1 MTEFNEMDETMNEMD
16 ETTATAAAIAGV
28 AVDETVANEVAA
40 EDATIVATE
49 EIVEEAAAEAEPVAA
64 PAEAAAEEAPKA
76 NHADLDDQLFDKLN
90 RAARLMRARRS
101 ALEAE
106 AEADAERLNTLMRA
120 LKLLELKPKMEEK
133 EMADL
138 MGMRL
143 RELNEILIKA
153 EKDDIVARIEPEDND
168 MRHIVVFASE
178 DAKELAEAQLKK
190 RKKYIPQLSSE
201 SAESLLALLDQ
212 VIDPLTAM
220 GLDEDRGPRGGRD
233 DRGPRGGDR
242 GGFGGRGGDRGP
254 RKDFGGRGGSRGG
267 FGDRGGSR
275 GGFGGGR
282 GGDRGGRGG
291 FGDRG
296 GSRGGFSGGRG
307 NFGDRG
313 GRGGSRGGF
322 GGGRGGDRGGNRF

>member
-1 MTEFNEMDETMNEMD
+1 MTEFNEMDETTNEMD

-28 AVDETVANEVAA
+28 AADETVANEVAA

-49 EIVEEAAAEAEPVAA
+49 EIVE
-64 PAEAAAEEAPKA
+64 EAAAEEAPKA

-178 DAKELAEAQLKK
+178 DAKELAVAQLKK
-190 RKKYIPQLSSE
+190 RK
-201 SAESLLALLDQ
+201 
-212 VIDPLTAM
+212 
-220 GLDEDRGPRGGRD
+220 
-233 DRGPRGGDR
+233 
-242 GGFGGRGGDRGP
+242 
-254 RKDFGGRGGSRGG
+254 
-267 FGDRGGSR
+267 
-275 GGFGGGR
+275 
-282 GGDRGGRGG
+282 
-291 FGDRG
+291 
-296 GSRGGFSGGRG
+296 
-307 NFGDRG
+307 
-313 GRGGSRGGF
+313 
-322 GGGRGGDRGGNRF
+322 

>member
-1 MTEFNEMDETMNEMD
+1 MTEFNEMDETTNEMD

-28 AVDETVANEVAA
+28 AADETVANEVAA

-49 EIVEEAAAEAEPVAA
+49 EIVE
-64 PAEAAAEEAPKA
+64 EAAAEEAPKA

-201 SAESLLALLDQ
+201 SAESLLSLLDQ

-233 DRGPRGGDR
+233 DRGPRGGDAIR
-242 GGFGGRGGDRGP
+242 RTSAQRRTRAAPLPPQMPDP
-254 RKDFGGRGGSRGG
+254 RCWSASPKARSRG
-267 FGDRGGSR
+267 FPVPEWE
-275 GGFGGGR
+275 
-282 GGDRGGRGG
+282 
-291 FGDRG
+291 
-296 GSRGGFSGGRG
+296 
-307 NFGDRG
+307 
-313 GRGGSRGGF
+313 
-322 GGGRGGDRGGNRF
+322 

>member
-28 AVDETVANEVAA
+28 AADETVANEVAA

-49 EIVEEAAAEAEPVAA
+49 EIVE
-64 PAEAAAEEAPKA
+64 EAAAEEAPKA

-201 SAESLLALLDQ
+201 SAESLLSLLDQ

-267 FGDRGGSR
+267 FGGGHGGSR